1 MKSHRV
7 KKGVNLR
14 FLATWTFPPE
24 LRRGDLVTQIF
35 SGRPGGGRMC
45 SENMRDVV
53 ESQGFLR
60 EFSLG
65 QIRGGAA
72 GAQSVK
78 TARQHRNFRR
88 AEERKPSAAQ
98 FEAKYFSSVG
108 R

>member
-1 MKSHRV
+1 MKSHE
-7 KKGVNLR
+7 KKSNFTFPR
-14 FLATWTFPPE
+14 RSDFPPE
-24 LRRGDLVTQIF
+24 PRSGDLVTQIF
-35 SGRPGGGRMC
+35 SGRPGPRRMC
-45 SENMRDVV
+45 SENMRVVV

-72 GAQSVK
+72 GAESVK
-78 TARQHRNFRR
+78 TASEHRDFTR
-88 AEERKPSAAQ
+88 AEERKTSAAQ